1 MINDHIALILAA
13 GFGNRMKPLTE
24 NNHKTLLK
32 VAGETILGR
41 ILKNLEEELI
51 TDIFIVTGY
60 RDKQLK
66 EYIKQN
72 FSHLCITFIHN
83 PRYRETNNI
92 YSLALALENIKVDT
106 LTFLSRVLPI
116 SIKFKNKAKIGSQ
129 NIYKKSKVPS

>member
-1 MINDHIALILAA
+1 MKNEYIAVILAA
-13 GFGNRMKPLTE
+13 GFGNRMKPLKE

-72 FSHLCITFIHN
+72 FSPTIRLFLQLIFLILIVHIFDVQISSIDLKFFDEILK
-83 PRYRETNNI
+83 NN
-92 YSLALALENIKVDT
+92 YFN
-106 LTFLSRVLPI
+106 F
-116 SIKFKNKAKIGSQ
+116 FF
-129 NIYKKSKVPS
+129 